1 MGALD
6 TVTVATTLLETID
19 IIKRIID
26 KHVGYNEQIKQ
37 KFVKALK
44 EALKPTIKDNDSY
57 IEKATRQ
64 IDDLI
69 ALTILIMSKQ
79 SLNQLSINDIKI
91 PDDIKIPNY
100 ISKNELMNFYRQVIK
115 NRELHR
121 FLLFELQKFT
131 SLTKNNNGEINKR
144 FPDILTDTP
153 FKADTTNVIGR
164 EKDLEKLWKILSEKR
179 HIVLTGIG
187 GIGKTQLAQL
197 LFHKH
202 KGEFE
207 EVAWIEYRGCF
218 KNSVLES
225 IKTPLFKDDKYQ
237 SIKERRDDIINK
249 LRNDKKK
256 KLFVIDNVE
265 NEADQH
271 PRQDV
276 ELINLTGWDETYIL
290 LTSRSEEHLVGYEN
304 FTLESLKLE
313 KCIELFKHYH
323 ESSDSEY
330 ETIVKIINLAY
341 SHTMTIELLAKGVSE
356 GENLETYYQKI
367 KNGFE
372 SVDRKITSIRTKNV
386 EATIEDQLKI
396 LYNIQVL
403 EEKDRKIMN
412 SFAMLPVNCD
422 CKLKDIERW
431 FGFEYSDLENV
442 RKKGWLSYDKERKT
456 FVIQPT
462 VREIVR
468 FDFKKDKQNK
478 KSIAPEGTSDKILD
492 FFKSHSKLFK
502 IENGRDFGYVERMIG
517 IAESVMGS
525 AVQEES
531 DCFAALYYNIGVG
544 YDELG
549 EYEKALLLFNKAFMI
564 RKKILNVMQTNIANT
579 YNNIGGVRHHQKDC
593 DKALECYSNALS
605 IWRNIFDIPNLT
617 IAESYSKIG
626 GAYRKK
632 GEKNEKNGR
641 VYLKIALKY
650 HEWAL
655 EIREKYGKESI
666 DVAISYNNIGTV
678 YLAQKKYC
686 KAKEYYNE
694 ALMIVEK
701 DPQKNGRFMA
711 NLYNDMGNL
720 YRGQNDY
727 VKALD
732 YYSKAYEKC
741 KEILGENHPDTK
753 AVLKNINSLK

>member
-6 TVTVATTLLETID
+6 TITVATTLLETIE

-26 KHVGYNEQIKQ
+26 KHVGYNEQIRQ

-44 EALKPTIKDNDSY
+44 KALKPTINDNDSY
-57 IEKATRQ
+57 IEKAIRQ

-100 ISKNELMNFYRQVIK
+100 ISKNELKNFYRQVIK
-115 NRELHR
+115 NKELHR

-131 SLTKNNNGEINKR
+131 SLTKNNNKGETSNR
-144 FPDILTDTP
+144 LPDILTDTP
-153 FKADTTNVIGR
+153 FKADATNVIGR
-164 EKDLEKLWKILSEKR
+164 EKDLEKLWVMLSEKR

-187 GIGKTQLAQL
+187 GIGKTQLAHQ

-225 IKTPLFKDDKYQ
+225 FKTPLFEGDKYQ
-237 SIKERRDDIINK
+237 SIKNK
-249 LRNDKKK
+249 LSQDKKK
-256 KLFVIDNVE
+256 KLFIIDNVE
-265 NEADQH
+265 NGADQH
-271 PRQDV
+271 PWQDM
-276 ELINLTGWDETYIL
+276 ELINVTGWDETCIL
-290 LTSRSEEHLVGYEN
+290 LTSRSDEHLVGYEN
-304 FTLESLKLE
+304 FTLESLELE

-323 ESSDSEY
+323 ESSDSER
-330 ETIVKIINLAY
+330 ETIVKIIDLAY
-341 SHTMTIELLAKGVSE
+341 RHTMTIELLAKGVSE
-356 GENLETYYQKI
+356 GEDLDTYYQRI

-396 LYNIQVL
+396 LYNMQVL
-403 EEKDRKIMN
+403 EEKDKKIMN

-442 RKKGWLSYDKERKT
+442 RKKGWISYDKERKT
-456 FVIQPT
+456 FVIQPM

-468 FDFKKDKQNK
+468 FDFKKDRQNK
-478 KSIAPEGTSDKILD
+478 KSIAPEGTSDKILG

-517 IAESVMGS
+517 IAESVMDS
-525 AVQEES
+525 AIQEES
-531 DCFAALYYNIGVG
+531 DRFAALYYNIGVG

-549 EYEKALLLFNKAFMI
+549 EYEKALLLYNKAFMI
-564 RKKILNVMQTNIANT
+564 REKIINVMRTNIANT

-605 IWRNIFDIPNLT
+605 IWRNIFDTPNLS

-632 GEKNEKNGR
+632 SEKNEKKR
-641 VYLKIALKY
+641 RAYLKIALKY

-655 EIREKYGKESI
+655 EIREKYSKESV

-678 YLAQKKYC
+678 YLAQKEYC
-686 KAKEYYNE
+686 KAKKYYNE
-694 ALMIVEK
+694 ALKIVEK
-701 DPQKNGRFMA
+701 DPQKNSRFIA
-711 NLYNDMGNL
+711 DLYNDMGNL
-720 YRGQNDY
+720 YKVQNDY
-727 VKALD
+727 VRALD
-732 YYSKAYEKC
+732 NYSKAYEKY

-753 AVLKNINSLK
+753 AVLKNIDGIK